1 MCFNRSS
8 PRAEIVLHRLFNQQ
22 TFIGGWS
29 AGNEVNDQVF
39 IYFYNHSL
47 EATCGYS
54 GLEMQLVL
62 MEMGCQCKTK
72 ATSPRLSVKRM

>member
-1 MCFNRSS
+1 M
-8 PRAEIVLHRLFNQQ
+8 
-22 TFIGGWS
+22 TK
-29 AGNEVNDQVF
+29 F

-72 ATSPRLSVKRM
+72 ALSPRLSVKRRM